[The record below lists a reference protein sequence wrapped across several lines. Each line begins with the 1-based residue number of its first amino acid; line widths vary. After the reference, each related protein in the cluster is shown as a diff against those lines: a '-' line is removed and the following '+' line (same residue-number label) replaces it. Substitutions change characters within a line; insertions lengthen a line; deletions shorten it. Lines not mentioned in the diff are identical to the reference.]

1 MGRWRLAVVGLSLA
15 WFAGVC
21 EARMVGEP
29 MPLGLVGFSLEMERN
44 PEIRAYVERRGYPDW
59 AELVEVDDGP
69 PLAPHEVHLYY
80 FRLDR
85 EIAFTEAYL
94 LGSPD
99 IGLRRYERPLAP
111 AKRAWIERAYLRHD
125 PASRA
130 EFAAE
135 RAAIA
140 ATRAERAAATVV
152 AAAERSERIADK
164 AARAFEARLRK

>member
-1 MGRWRLAVVGLSLA
+1 MGRWGLAVVGLSLA
-15 WFAGVC
+15 WSIGVC
-21 EARMVGEP
+21 EGRIVGEP
-29 MPLGLVGFSLEMERN
+29 MPLGPVGFSFEMERN

-80 FRLDR
+80 FRLDK

-94 LGSPD
+94 LGD
-99 IGLRRYERPLAP
+99 LDVGLRRYERPLAP

-125 PASRA
+125 PVRRA
-130 EFAAE
+130 ELAAE
-135 RAAIA
+135 RAGVAAI
-140 ATRAERAAATVV
+140 RAEQAAATVV

-164 AARAFEARLRK
+164 AAHAFEARLRK